1 MNLDKL
7 FEQVVVLNDYIEQHN
22 FLVEKLAP
30 DLVEELSITTA
41 DTLEEANKKRKKAKQ
56 KIKRYGFFYPLY
68 PHIMKTGEQPKEEPG
83 TEPTNS
89 DDAGTTVDGGT
100 DEVGM
105 VYPYSIGPE
114 QDDEFINNEALSST
128 ERMRR
133 YNRRHPEKVRSYL
146 KKTQDDRV
154 TRNRDRKKAI
164 KRHGKSK
171 MKNHDVHHPNGTT
184 GGK

>member
-83 TEPTNS
+83 TEQTNS
-89 DDAGTTVDGGT
+89 DDA
-100 DEVGM
+100 
-105 VYPYSIGPE
+105 
-114 QDDEFINNEALSST
+114 
-128 ERMRR
+128 
-133 YNRRHPEKVRSYL
+133 
-146 KKTQDDRV
+146 
-154 TRNRDRKKAI
+154 
-164 KRHGKSK
+164 
-171 MKNHDVHHPNGTT
+171 
-184 GGK
+184 